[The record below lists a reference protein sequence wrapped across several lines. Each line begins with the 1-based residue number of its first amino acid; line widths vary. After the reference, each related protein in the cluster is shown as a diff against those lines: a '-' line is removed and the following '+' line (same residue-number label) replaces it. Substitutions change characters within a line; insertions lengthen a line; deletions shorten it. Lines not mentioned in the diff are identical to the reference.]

1 MTKKRNLFFQILIPY
16 FSLLINLIYYNNNQ
30 SFDAFTYSYNNLK
43 ILNIIIILTIG
54 FLITIYCFMN
64 SNQTKKK
71 LTILLCAGHIVCFTI
86 LLIIPYMSFIKG
98 NLFYFLINSYQFISL
113 WIGVNLTILV
123 NSLLEKYKKKKL
135 WD

>member
-1 MTKKRNLFFQILIPY
+1 MTKKINLFFQILIPY

>member
-135 WD
+135 